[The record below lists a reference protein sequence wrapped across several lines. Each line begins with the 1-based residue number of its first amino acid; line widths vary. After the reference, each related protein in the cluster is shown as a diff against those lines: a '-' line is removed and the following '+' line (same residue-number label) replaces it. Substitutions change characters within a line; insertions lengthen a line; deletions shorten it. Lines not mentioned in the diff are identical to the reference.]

1 MYDSLH
7 RVQYLGYLVSRAQ
20 TLVDSCIIVITCP
33 LGETQCRNNLGQ
45 RSFDLMIQIHT
56 EIFERVDGFVYG
68 FQILSYKELP
78 EKIKEDTKGE
88 REEHKKEHL
97 LHESVIAVLI
107 YSLDDDMI
115 SMSPE

>member
-1 MYDSLH
+1 
-7 RVQYLGYLVSRAQ
+7 
-20 TLVDSCIIVITCP
+20 
-33 LGETQCRNNLGQ
+33 
-45 RSFDLMIQIHT
+45 MIQIHA

-97 LHESVIAVLI
+97 LYESVITVLI